1 METSESRKWIIED
14 KWQLEETESAEEER
28 SSGVKVNILRNCVIT
43 KNIRRRC
50 VFRARPFLLGDPEED
65 T

>member
-28 SSGVKVNILRNCVIT
+28 SSGVKVNILRNRVIT